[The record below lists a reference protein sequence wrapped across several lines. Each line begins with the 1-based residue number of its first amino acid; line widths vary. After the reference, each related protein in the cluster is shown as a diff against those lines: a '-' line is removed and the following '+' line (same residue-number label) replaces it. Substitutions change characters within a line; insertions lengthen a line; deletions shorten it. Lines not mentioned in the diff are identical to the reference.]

1 MQILNVNE
9 MLSKASM
16 TSFSVVFIKA
26 ILAASLSI
34 LSSPTLSKES
44 DRALWQ
50 QLRSGGHVLLIRHA
64 DAPGTFDPPGFQL
77 GDCAT
82 QRNLSAKGREQ
93 AKRIGEQLA
102 EEKIPIGTVFSSQW
116 CRCVDTATLAFGAS
130 KVQLRPEISSP
141 TKLSDE
147 RRKSNAEVMRKLI
160 LTTTDRS
167 SKSAPNSVYVTHNF
181 NIQDIL
187 GISVE
192 EGEMV
197 IARFDEKQPTQPLV
211 IGRIR
216 LGLN

>member
-1 MQILNVNE
+1 MRLTDLFTQVKLKARCTAAWFVA
-9 MLSKASM
+9 LSLL
-16 TSFSVVFIKA
+16 SVLG
-26 ILAASLSI
+26 LAAAA
-34 LSSPTLSKES
+34 ES
-44 DRALWQ
+44 DQSLWQ

-102 EEKIPIGTVFSSQW
+102 QGQVPVGTVFSSQW

-130 KVQLRPEISSP
+130 KVVTRPELNSP
-141 TKLSDE
+141 TKLGADH
-147 RRKSNAEVMRKLI
+147 RAANADVMRLQI
-160 LTTTDRS
+160 LGTRDYTN
-167 SKSAPNSVYVTHNF
+167 KSVPNTVYVTHNF

-187 GISVE
+187 GISAE

-197 IARFDEKQPTQPLV
+197 VARFDAKHPTQPLV
-211 IGRIR
+211 VGRIKV
-216 LGLN
+216 GVN

>member
-1 MQILNVNE
+1 M
-9 MLSKASM
+9 MLTDLFTQVKLKVQCTMAWFVALSLL
-16 TSFSVVFIKA
+16 SVLG
-26 ILAASLSI
+26 LAEAAE
-34 LSSPTLSKES
+34 T
-44 DRALWQ
+44 DQALWQ

-102 EEKIPIGTVFSSQW
+102 DEKVPVGTVFSSQW

-130 KVQLRPEISSP
+130 KVITRPELSSP
-141 TKLSDE
+141 TKLSAD
-147 RRKSNAEVMRKLI
+147 RRAANADVMRLQI
-160 LTTTDRS
+160 LGTRDQAN
-167 SKSAPNSVYVTHNF
+167 KNVPNTVYVTHNF

-187 GISVE
+187 GIAVE

-197 IARFDEKQPTQPLV
+197 VARFDAKHPTRPLV
-211 IGRIR
+211 VGRIKV
-216 LGLN
+216 GVN